1 MTRSTETAGEPIDV
15 RAERPAIL
23 LIEHGLGGGVAKH
36 VLDLTGLLQERAEFL
51 LLMPNRGGLLKVS
64 RPRAEFS
71 PALYFRVPQEIAAL
85 TEFLRASSIGR
96 IHFHHTLRLDDKI
109 TELPHALGIP
119 YDYTVHDY
127 YSFCPQ
133 ITLTTEVFQ
142 YCGEPDEAG
151 CERCLQIRPASTKES
166 IHAWRAR
173 NQRFVEGADRV
184 FAPSRSVEQRMRRY
198 FPNAAIVLAPH
209 PEPVEVTSPPQPI
222 WRHRTGSLRIVVLG
236 ALNAIKGADLLEA
249 SAIDAVD
256 RALPLEFHL
265 IGDAYRNLSRA
276 AGRLTVHGKYR
287 NSDLPGLLERLAPD
301 LTWFPA
307 RWPETYSYTLSA
319 ALREGLPVAAT
330 NLGAIHDRLGG
341 RALSWALPWNASERD
356 WNDFF
361 MALRSNPSQ
370 GDGHCVSVTDN
381 YSVPFSYSSH
391 YLLKQPAGIA
401 RSGVGR
407 DFDSHRNP
415 LRASP
420 SVLAQYIK
428 GYARD
433 CLSAAYRLP
442 GVRRLAVA
450 VLPEHR
456 LQLLRRWLDKF

>member
-1 MTRSTETAGEPIDV
+1 MVSNPSTE
-15 RAERPAIL
+15 RPVIL

-36 VLDLTGLLQERAEFL
+36 VVDLAGLLHDLAEFL
-51 LLMPNRGGLLKVS
+51 RLRPNRGGLLEVS
-64 RPRAEFS
+64 RPCAAFP
-71 PALYFRVPQEIAAL
+71 PALYFRAPQEIAAL
-85 TEFLRASSIGR
+85 TRFLRASAVGR
-96 IHFHHTLRLDDKI
+96 IHFHHTLRLDGKI
-109 TELPHALGIP
+109 MELPQALGVP
-119 YDYTVHDY
+119 FDFTVHDY

-133 ITLTTEVFQ
+133 ITLTTESFQ
-142 YCGEPDEAG
+142 YCGEPNEGG
-151 CERCLQIRPASTKES
+151 CERCLQVRPASTKES

-173 NQRFVEGADRV
+173 NRKFVEGADRV
-184 FAPSRSVEQRMRRY
+184 FVPSLSVEQKMRRH

-209 PEPVEVTSPPQPI
+209 PEPVEVTSPRQPN
-222 WRHRTGSLRIVVLG
+222 WRHRAGNLKIVVLG

-249 SAIDAVD
+249 SAIDAAG

-265 IGDAYRNLSRA
+265 IGDAYRSLARA
-276 AGRLTVHGKYR
+276 ANRLTVHGKYR
-287 NSDLPGLLERLAPD
+287 DRDLPGLLERLAPD
-301 LTWFPA
+301 LMWFPA

-330 NLGAIHDRLGG
+330 NIGAIHDRLAG
-341 RALSWALPWNASERD
+341 RTLSWALPWSASGRE

-361 MALRSNPSQ
+361 MKLRTDPLL
-370 GDGHCVSVTDN
+370 GDGHRVSGAGN
-381 YSVPFSYSSH
+381 YSAPFSYSSD
-391 YLLKQPAGIA
+391 YLLKQPTGIA

-407 DFDSHRNP
+407 DFDSFRSP
-415 LRASP
+415 LRANP

-433 CLSAAYRLP
+433 GLSAAYRLP

-450 VLPEHR
+450 AFPEHR